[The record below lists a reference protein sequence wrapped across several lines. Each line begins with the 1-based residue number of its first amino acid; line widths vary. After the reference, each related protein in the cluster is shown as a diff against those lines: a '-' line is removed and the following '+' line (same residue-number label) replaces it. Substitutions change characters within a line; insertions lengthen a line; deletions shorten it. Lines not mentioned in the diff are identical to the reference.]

1 MKTTTPVGYLKN
13 TVDQYSPASYY
24 EYDYISSSGVLDLD
38 PTEYPSEYTEEHQLD
53 LAISV
58 GYNTAFLPVTHNISE
73 HYSDYTYGVFTTVN
87 GTAVKPAHEVT
98 VTIPE
103 NYDHIDTVVLF
114 KDTDQVRYTDGDLN
128 INSQTFSTYVVQI
141 EAQDADQIQQIN
153 FGYDQPG
160 SNQGVT
166 TKFDGGFWQSVA
178 QYSPDSDTYPIGEL
192 YYV

>member
-1 MKTTTPVGYLKN
+1 M
-13 TVDQYSPASYY
+13 
-24 EYDYISSSGVLDLD
+24 
-38 PTEYPSEYTEEHQLD
+38 
-53 LAISV
+53 
-58 GYNTAFLPVTHNISE
+58 
-73 HYSDYTYGVFTTVN
+73 FTTVN

-98 VTIPE
+98 VTVPE

-192 YYV
+192 YYVQTIRKDRTKPDFSASLRAEHSFWLQNRVQYTFKKITG